1 MNPPRLPVPLLAIV
15 LLAGTTSLAAPQL
28 GSRTADEWIKALD
41 NPSRLEGLRIPEV
54 VASLQLK
61 PGDVVADIGA
71 GAGAFSLPLARA
83 VAPGSVFAVEVDQRL
98 VDHIGKKAR
107 DQQITNVQ
115 PVLGAF
121 DDPGLQP
128 GSVNLT
134 FIHDVLHHMDQ
145 RPAYVKALA
154 RTLKPDGRIAV
165 IEFHPDRGGH
175 KDQKE
180 MQVTKE
186 AAAKWMADV
195 GLFPIQEV
203 ADLFTDKWFVIYG
216 RR

>member
-1 MNPPRLPVPLLAIV
+1 MSARRLSVPLLTIV
-15 LLAGTTSLAAPQL
+15 LLAGTSSLAAPQL
-28 GSRTADEWIKALD
+28 GSRPADEWIKALD
-41 NPSRLEGLRIPEV
+41 NPSRLEGLKIPEV
-54 VASLQLK
+54 VARLQLK

-71 GAGAFSLPLARA
+71 GTGAFSLPLARA
-83 VAPGSVFAVEVDQRL
+83 VAPGTVFAVEVDQRL

-107 DQQITNVQ
+107 DQQVTNVQ

-121 DDPGLQP
+121 GDP
-128 GSVNLT
+128 NLP
-134 FIHDVLHHMDQ
+134 HHIDQ
-145 RPAYVKALA
+145 RPEYVKALA

-180 MQVTKE
+180 MQVTRE
-186 AAAKWMADV
+186 AAAKWMTDV
-195 GLFPIQEV
+195 GLAPVQEV

>member
-1 MNPPRLPVPLLAIV
+1 MSARRLSVPLLTIV
-15 LLAGTTSLAAPQL
+15 LLAGTSSLAAPQL
-28 GSRTADEWIKALD
+28 GSRPADEWIKALD
-41 NPSRLEGLRIPEV
+41 NPSRLEGLKIPEV
-54 VASLQLK
+54 VARLQLK

-71 GAGAFSLPLARA
+71 GTGAFSLPLARA
-83 VAPGSVFAVEVDQRL
+83 VAPGTVFAVEVDQRL

-107 DQQITNVQ
+107 DQQVTNVQ

-121 DDPGLQP
+121 GDPNLPP
-128 GSVNLT
+128 GGVNLA
-134 FIHDVLHHMDQ
+134 FIHDVLHHIDQ
-145 RPAYVKALA
+145 RPEYVKALA

-180 MQVTKE
+180 MQVTRE
-186 AAAKWMADV
+186 AAAKWMTDV
-195 GLFPIQEV
+195 GLAPVQEV